1 MTSDNVIIPL
11 DFGPD
16 AQAPDQYQRRTCQDE
31 NRETVVTTPIY
42 QVKAEFFKTLGHPA
56 RIRVLEVLRDGER
69 TVSDLV
75 PAVGIEAS
83 HLSQQLAVLRRAN
96 LVQARKEGTS
106 VLYSVGNPMIFE
118 LLDVARRIL
127 TSSLDET
134 RALLTELELS
144 ESSPHSSKVKVGT
157 ERKNRGKASHR

>member
-1 MTSDNVIIPL
+1 M
-11 DFGPD
+11 
-16 AQAPDQYQRRTCQDE
+16 
-31 NRETVVTTPIY
+31 VVTTPIY

-75 PAVGIEAS
+75 PEVGIEAS

-106 VLYSVGNPMIFE
+106 VLYSVGNPMIFD

-144 ESSPHSSKVKVGT
+144 EHSAEKRGVRTSG
-157 ERKNRGKASHR
+157 ERKQRGKTSHH

>member
-1 MTSDNVIIPL
+1 M
-11 DFGPD
+11 
-16 AQAPDQYQRRTCQDE
+16 
-31 NRETVVTTPIY
+31 TTPIY
-42 QVKAEFFKTLGHPA
+42 QMKAEFFKTLGHPA

-83 HLSQQLAVLRRAN
+83 HLSQQLAILRRAN

-106 VLYSVGNPMIFE
+106 VLYAVTNPMIFD

-144 ESSPHSSKVKVGT
+144 ERSPKEEIGS
-157 ERKNRGKASHR
+157 ERKRRGRASHR